1 VAEPEPELTGSSRI
15 VGPPSGAPADISE
28 LVMAD
33 HRRIRR
39 LSAVLDDATR
49 RDGALDSM
57 FAYAWRRLASLLE
70 AHAAAE
76 EEICYLP
83 MFRFGPD
90 AAEDRRA
97 AIADHD
103 DIREAI
109 KEASLHR
116 PGSGPWRRAVRAALA
131 VNADHIDRE
140 EHGLLAEGLVGLT
153 MAQRRE
159 LGRQWRA
166 FVAAWRLDAAPRD

>member
-1 VAEPEPELTGSSRI
+1 VTEQARIESARI
-15 VGPPSGAPADISE
+15 VVPLSGPPADICE

-39 LSAVLDDATR
+39 LSAALDDTAR
-49 RDGALDSM
+49 WDGGSGSM
-57 FAYAWRRLASLLE
+57 LAHAWLRLAGLLE

-83 MFRFGPD
+83 MARYRAD
-90 AAEDRRA
+90 AAENRRA

-109 KEASLHR
+109 REASLHQ

-131 VNADHIDRE
+131 MSADHLDRE
-140 EHGLLAEGLVGLT
+140 EHGLLAESLDGLT
-153 MAQRRE
+153 MVQRRE

-166 FVAAWRLDAAPRD
+166 FVAAWRLDAASRD

>member
-1 VAEPEPELTGSSRI
+1 VAEPEISGSSRT
-15 VGPPSGAPADISE
+15 VVPLSGQPADICE

-39 LSAVLDDATR
+39 LSAALDDAAR
-49 RDGALDSM
+49 WDGESGSTLAH
-57 FAYAWRRLASLLE
+57 AWLRLATLLE

-83 MFRFGPD
+83 MSRYRPD

-109 KEASLHR
+109 KEASLHKPR
-116 PGSGPWRRAVRAALA
+116 SGPWRRAVQAALT
-131 VNADHIDRE
+131 VNADHLARE
-140 EHGLLAEGLVGLT
+140 EHGLLAESLAGLT

-166 FVAAWRLDAAPRD
+166 FVAAWRLDAASRD

>member
-1 VAEPEPELTGSSRI
+1 
-15 VGPPSGAPADISE
+15 
-28 LVMAD
+28 MAD
-33 HRRIRR
+33 HRTIRR
-39 LSAVLDDATR
+39 LSAALDDAVR
-49 RDGALDSM
+49 RDGVSGSM
-57 FAYAWRRLASLLE
+57 FAYVWLRLASLLE
-70 AHAAAE
+70 VHAAAE
-76 EEICYLP
+76 EEICYVP
-83 MFRFGPD
+83 MSRCRPD
-90 AAEDRRA
+90 AAEARRA

-109 KEASLHR
+109 KEASLHQ

-140 EHGLLAEGLVGLT
+140 EHGLLAESLAALT

-166 FVAAWRLDAAPRD
+166 FVAAWQLDAAPRD

>member
-1 VAEPEPELTGSSRI
+1 MAEPGKPGTSSI
-15 VGPPSGAPADISE
+15 VVPPRGQPADICE

-39 LSAVLDDATR
+39 LSAALDDAAR
-49 RDGALDSM
+49 WDGESGSTLAH
-57 FAYAWRRLASLLE
+57 AWLRLAALLE
-70 AHAAAE
+70 VHAAAE

-83 MFRFGPD
+83 MSRYRPD
-90 AAEDRRA
+90 GAEDRRV

-109 KEASLHR
+109 REASLWQ

-140 EHGLLAEGLVGLT
+140 EHGLLTESLAGLSMG
-153 MAQRRE
+153 QRRE
-159 LGRQWRA
+159 LGRQWQA
-166 FVAAWRLDAAPRD
+166 FVAAWRLDAAARD

>member
-1 VAEPEPELTGSSRI
+1 MAEPARTGSSRI
-15 VGPPSGAPADISE
+15 VVPRSGPPADICE

-39 LSAVLDDATR
+39 LSAALDDAAR
-49 RDGALDSM
+49 WDGGSAL
-57 FAYAWRRLASLLE
+57 AHAWLRLANLLE

-83 MFRFGPD
+83 MSRYRPD
-90 AAEDRRA
+90 GAEDRRA

-109 KEASLHR
+109 REAALHE

-131 VNADHIDRE
+131 CNADHIDRE
-140 EHGLLAEGLVGLT
+140 EHGLLTESLAGLSI
-153 MAQRRE
+153 AQRRQ

-166 FVAAWRLDAAPRD
+166 FVAARRRDATSRD

>member
-1 VAEPEPELTGSSRI
+1 MAEPACTGSSHTVI
-15 VGPPSGAPADISE
+15 PQSGPPADISE

-39 LSAVLDDATR
+39 LSAALDDAAR
-49 RDGALDSM
+49 WDGGSGSTLAH
-57 FAYAWRRLASLLE
+57 AWLRLAGLLE
-70 AHAAAE
+70 VHTAAE

-83 MFRFGPD
+83 MSRYRPG
-90 AAEDRRA
+90 AAEDRHA

-109 KEASLHR
+109 REASLHQ

-131 VNADHIDRE
+131 CNADHLDRE
-140 EHGLLAEGLVGLT
+140 EHGLLAESLADLS

-166 FVAAWRLDAAPRD
+166 FVAAWRLDAASRD

>member
-1 VAEPEPELTGSSRI
+1 MAEPIRIGPSRI
-15 VGPPSGAPADISE
+15 VAPPGRQPTDIFE
-28 LVMAD
+28 QIMAD

-39 LSAVLDDATR
+39 LCAALDDMAR
-49 RDGALDSM
+49 WGGDSGWM
-57 FAYAWRRLASLLE
+57 LAHAWLRLASLLE
-70 AHAAAE
+70 AHTRAE

-83 MFRFGPD
+83 MSGCRPH

-103 DIREAI
+103 DMRGAI

-116 PGSGPWRRAVRAALA
+116 SGSAPWWRAVRAALA
-131 VNADHIDRE
+131 VTADHLDRE
-140 EHGLLAEGLVGLT
+140 EHGLLANGVTGLT

-159 LGRQWRA
+159 LGRQWCA
-166 FVAAWRLDAAPRD
+166 FIAALRLDAASTD